1 MLSKIFFLIST
12 SIYLLTI
19 IFQFKKRG
27 LSENKKLSNYII
39 FIVLLV
45 ISLFLI
51 LSLFNYDIHNTQS
64 ENREKN
70 LGGLIGYFI
79 SEKTF
84 QIFGVVAFFLP
95 TFLLYSGLGLILNFR
110 KIFFPSIL
118 SVIQITL
125 LPIIIGNIINNPE
138 LSGFWG
144 DRTSAKLSQYFG
156 NIGLT
161 LIISFV
167 LIISTVLLTNP
178 EYIIEFVTRM
188 YQRIS
193 KNKDDTY
200 NNEDVEESFSDDGDG
215 NKEEEEPIVENDKR
229 KEKKR
234 KKVLIS
240 SQLKQEI
247 DYKELLNDQ
256 FKKEFLDYLEDP
268 PKIKEGANEEEI
280 NQNIKVLEEKLKY
293 FSVEGKVV
301 NVNVGPVITTYE
313 FEPAPGIKVNKI
325 TSLSDDLALAM
336 KAKSIRVLG
345 HIPGKSAVGIEI
357 PNRNR
362 VTVFLKGLLTEK
374 EFLENP
380 DPTTVV
386 IGRDT
391 ENNPIFAQISS
402 MPHLL
407 IAGTTGSGKS
417 VCING
422 IIASIL
428 FKAQPEEV
436 RFLMVDPKRIE
447 LSIYNGIPHLER
459 PVITDSKEAVLM
471 LKELTEWMDLRYKA
485 FAKLGV
491 RDITEFNKKSDKKK
505 PYIIVIID
513 EMADLMMTGSK
524 EIETHIIRLAQM
536 SRAVGIH
543 LILAT
548 QRPSVNIITG
558 SIKANFPV
566 RISFKVP
573 SKADSKTIID
583 TSGAE
588 KLLGKG
594 DMLYIPPQK
603 GIIVRAHGAFIKTEE
618 ATNIVNLWAE
628 TYMKK
633 LFEQQVKDPS
643 KLAKLIIENELI
655 QCIANPSNTPGCE
668 YRIEE
673 FVEQYYDE
681 LQIEKEKLT
690 EILTQTVYHIPIE
703 ESGYTQNI
711 RNSQNLEGNFQDD
724 DELDPLFEQVKEF
737 VLKHKEISTSMI
749 QSYFKLGYPRAAKI
763 TRQLEKNGIIGPA
776 NGSKPR
782 KVLLNNEKN
791 D

>member
-1 MLSKIFFLIST
+1 MLSKIFFFLSTLI
-12 SIYLLTI
+12 YFLTI
-19 IFQFKKRG
+19 VFQFKKRG
-27 LSENKKLSNYII
+27 LSENKKLSHYII
-39 FIVLLV
+39 FIILIV

-51 LSLFNYDIHNTQS
+51 LSFFNYDIHNIQS

-84 QIFGVVAFFLP
+84 QFFGIVAFFLS
-95 TFLLYSGLGLILNFR
+95 TFFLYSGLGLILNF
-110 KIFFPSIL
+110 KNIFFPSIL
-118 SVIQITL
+118 SFIQVIL
-125 LPIIIGNIINNPE
+125 LPIIVGNITNNPE
-138 LSGFWG
+138 LSGLWG
-144 DRTSAKLSQYFG
+144 DKTSAILSQYLG

-161 LIISFV
+161 LIILF
-167 LIISTVLLTNP
+167 LITISTVLLTNP
-178 EYIIEFVTRM
+178 EYIFEFVNRM
-188 YQRIS
+188 HQKIS
-193 KNKDDTY
+193 KTK
-200 NNEDVEESFSDDGDG
+200 VEENKIHDDEEQYDNEANR
-215 NKEEEEPIVENDKR
+215 NKEEESSVENDKR

-234 KKVLIS
+234 KKVSIS

-268 PKIKEGANEEEI
+268 PKIKAGANEDEI
-280 NQNIKVLEEKLKY
+280 NQNIKILEEKLKY
-293 FSVEGKVV
+293 FSVDGKVI

-386 IGRDT
+386 VGRDT

-428 FKAQPEEV
+428 FKAQPEQV

-491 RDITEFNKKSDKKK
+491 RDITEFNRKSDKKK

-513 EMADLMMTGSK
+513 EMADLMITGSK

-633 LFEQQVKDPS
+633 LFEQQVEDPS

-655 QCIANPSNTPGCE
+655 QCLSNPSNTPGCE

-673 FVEQYYDE
+673 FVDQYYDE
-681 LQIEKEKLT
+681 LQLEKEKLT

-711 RNSQNLEGNFQDD
+711 RNSQNLEGNYQDD
-724 DELDPLFEQVKEF
+724 DELDPLFEQVKDF

-782 KVLLNNEKN
+782 KVLLNNDKN

>member
-1 MLSKIFFLIST
+1 MIPKLFFILSAIFYLIT
-12 SIYLLTI
+12 L
-19 IFQFKKRG
+19 IFQFKRKH
-27 LSENKKLSNYII
+27 LKEDKKISNYIF
-39 FIVLLV
+39 FISLVVL
-45 ISLFLI
+45 SLFLF
-51 LSLFNYDIHNTQS
+51 LSFFNYDFTEVSSI
-64 ENREKN
+64 NREKN
-70 LGGLIGYFI
+70 LGGLVGYFI
-79 SEKTF
+79 AHKTF
-84 QIFGVVAFFLP
+84 LFFGIISFFIP
-95 TFLLYSGLGLILNFR
+95 VFVFYSSTGLIFTLKNSFSP
-110 KIFFPSIL
+110 FIL
-118 SVIQITL
+118 SIINL
-125 LPIIIGNIINNPE
+125 FLFPILIGNITNDPE
-138 LSGFWG
+138 YSGFFG
-144 DRTSAKLSQYFG
+144 DKSSIILSRYLG
-156 NIGLT
+156 NIGLNVI
-161 LIISFV
+161 LSSIIILSFIV
-167 LIISTVLLTNP
+167 LTN
-178 EYIIEFVTRM
+178 YQLIFEF
-188 YQRIS
+188 IKNIHS
-193 KNKDDTY
+193 KFFENGEK
-200 NNEDVEESFSDDGDG
+200 EFEEI
-215 NKEEEEPIVENDKR
+215 EEEEKNESFFEEEENEG
-229 KEKKR
+229 KEKLRNKKTKR
-234 KKVLIS
+234 VVIKDKV
-240 SQLKQEI
+240 KQNINYE
-247 DYKELLNDQ
+247 DLFNDQ
-256 FKKEFLDYLEDP
+256 FKKEFLDALEEP
-268 PKIKEGANEEEI
+268 SVLKENIDQQEI
-280 NQNIKVLEEKLKY
+280 NQNIKILEEKLRN
-293 FSVEGKVV
+293 FSVDGRVI

-313 FEPAPGIKVNKI
+313 FEPAPGIKVNRI

-336 KAKSIRVLG
+336 RAKSIRILG
-345 HIPGKSAVGIEI
+345 HIPGKAAVGIEI
-357 PNRNR
+357 PNKNR
-362 VTVFLKGLLTEK
+362 VTVYLKRLLTEK
-374 EFLENP
+374 EFYESP

-391 ENNPIFAQISS
+391 ENNPVFAQIST

-428 FKAQPEEV
+428 FKSQPEEV

-459 PVITDSKEAVLM
+459 PVITDPKEAVLM

-491 RDITEFNKKSDKKK
+491 RDITEYNKKSEKKK

-513 EMADLMMTGSK
+513 EMADLMMTAPK
-524 EIETHIIRLAQM
+524 EIESYIIRLAQM

-603 GIIVRAHGAFIKTEE
+603 GTPVRVHGAFLKTEE
-618 ATNIVNLWAE
+618 ATKIVNLWAE
-628 TYMKK
+628 TYIIK
-633 LFEQQVKDPS
+633 LFEKDVKDSS

-655 QCIANPSNTPGCE
+655 QCISNPSDMPACE

-673 FVEQYYDE
+673 FVNQYADE
-681 LQIEKEKLT
+681 LEIEKEKLT
-690 EILTQTVYHIPIE
+690 EILTGTIYHIPIE
-703 ESGYTQNI
+703 ESGLTK
-711 RNSQNLEGNFQDD
+711 NFKKDLNGENED
-724 DELDPLFEQVKEF
+724 NVNELDPLYPQVKEF
-737 VLKHKEISTSMI
+737 VLKHKEISTTMI

-763 TRQLEKNGIIGPA
+763 TRELEKTGIIGPA

-782 KVLLNNEKN
+782 KVLSNKE
-791 D
+791 DDE

>member
-1 MLSKIFFLIST
+1 MLSKIFFLVSVI
-12 SIYLLTI
+12 IYLFI
-19 IFQFKKRG
+19 VIFQFKKRG
-27 LSENKKLSNYII
+27 LSQDKKLSNYII
-39 FIVLLV
+39 FIFLFL
-45 ISLFLI
+45 ISLFLFI
-51 LSLFNYDIHNTQS
+51 SFYNYDFHQYQS
-64 ENREKN
+64 INREKN
-70 LGGLIGYFI
+70 LGGIAGYFI
-79 SEKTF
+79 AEKTF
-84 QIFGVVAFFLP
+84 GFLGVLAFFLP
-95 TFLLYSGLGLILNFR
+95 TLLLYSGLGLILNFR

-118 SVIQITL
+118 SITQIAL
-125 LPIIIGNIINNPE
+125 IPILVGNITNNPE
-138 LSGFWG
+138 ISGVWG
-144 DRTSAKLSQYFG
+144 DKLSSKLSTLFG

-161 LIISFV
+161 LILSF
-167 LIISTVLLTNP
+167 LIIIPTLLLTNP
-178 EYIIEFVTRM
+178 EYIFEFVSKIH
-188 YQRIS
+188 QKIS
-193 KNKDDTY
+193 KK
-200 NNEDVEESFSDDGDG
+200 
-215 NKEEEEPIVENDKR
+215 KEEETTEENDIELSEGYKNEDDR
-229 KEKKR
+229 KPVSEKKKKK
-234 KKVLIS
+234 KKVSIT
-240 SQLKQEI
+240 SQLKQDI
-247 DYKELLNDQ
+247 DYRDLLNDQ

-268 PKIKEGANEEEI
+268 PKIKEGADEEEI
-280 NQNIKVLEEKLKY
+280 KQNIKILEEKLKY

-357 PNRNR
+357 PNRKR

-374 EFLENP
+374 EFLESS

-386 IGRDT
+386 MGRDT
-391 ENNPIFAQISS
+391 ENNPIIAQISS

-459 PVITDSKEAVLM
+459 PVITDAKEAVLM
-471 LKELTEWMDLRYKA
+471 LKELAEWMDLRYKA

-491 RDITEFNKKSDKKK
+491 RDIVEYNKKSDKKK

-603 GIIVRAHGAFIKTEE
+603 GITVRAHGAFIKTEE

-633 LFEQQVKDPS
+633 LFENEVKDS
-643 KLAKLIIENELI
+643 AKLSKLIIENELI
-655 QCIANPSNTPGCE
+655 QCITNPSNTPGCE
-668 YRIEE
+668 YRIDE
-673 FVEQYYDE
+673 FVQQYSDE
-681 LQIEKEKLT
+681 LEIEKEKLT
-690 EILTQTVYHIPIE
+690 QLLTRIVYHMPIE
-703 ESGYTQNI
+703 ESGYTENI
-711 RNSQNLEGNFQDD
+711 RNAKNLDGNVEGEN
-724 DELDPLFEQVKEF
+724 ELDPLFEQVKEF
-737 VLKHKEISTSMI
+737 VSKHKEISTSMI

-782 KVLLNNEKN
+782 KVLVYDDK
-791 D
+791 DS

>member
-1 MLSKIFFLIST
+1 MLSKIFFLVSLI
-12 SIYLLTI
+12 IYLLTV

-27 LSENKKLSNYII
+27 LSQDKKLSNYII
-39 FIVLLV
+39 FIFLFL
-45 ISLFLI
+45 ISLFFFI
-51 LSLFNYDIHNTQS
+51 SFYNYDFHQIQS
-64 ENREKN
+64 LNREKN
-70 LGGLIGYFI
+70 LGGIVGYFI

-84 QIFGVVAFFLP
+84 GFFGVLAFFLP

-110 KIFFPSIL
+110 KVFFPSIL
-118 SVIQITL
+118 SIIQIAL
-125 LPIIIGNIINNPE
+125 IPILIGNITNNPE
-138 LSGFWG
+138 ISGFWG
-144 DRTSAKLSQYFG
+144 DKLSSKLSTFFG

-161 LIISFV
+161 LILSF
-167 LIISTVLLTNP
+167 LIIIPTLLLTNP
-178 EYIIEFVTRM
+178 EYIFELVSKIH
-188 YQRIS
+188 QKIS
-193 KNKDDTY
+193 KNK
-200 NNEDVEESFSDDGDG
+200 
-215 NKEEEEPIVENDKR
+215 EEETTEENDIEPSEEYENEEGNNPVSQKK
-229 KEKKR
+229 KEKK
-234 KKVLIS
+234 KKVSIS
-240 SQLKQEI
+240 SQLKQDI
-247 DYKELLNDQ
+247 DYRELLNDQ

-268 PKIKEGANEEEI
+268 PKIKEGADEEEI
-280 NQNIKVLEEKLKY
+280 KQNIKILEEKLKY

-301 NVNVGPVITTYE
+301 NVNIGPVITTYE

-374 EFLENP
+374 EFLESN

-391 ENNPIFAQISS
+391 ENNPIIAQISS

-459 PVITDSKEAVLM
+459 PVITDAKEAVLM

-491 RDITEFNKKSDKKK
+491 RDIVEYNKKSDKKK

-603 GIIVRAHGAFIKTEE
+603 GVTVRAHGAFIKTEE

-633 LFEQQVKDPS
+633 LFENEVKDPA
-643 KLAKLIIENELI
+643 KLSKLIIENELI

-668 YRIEE
+668 YRIDE
-673 FVEQYYDE
+673 FVQQYSDE
-681 LQIEKEKLT
+681 LEIEKEKLT
-690 EILTQTVYHIPIE
+690 QLLTRTVYHIPIE

-711 RNSQNLEGNFQDD
+711 RIGQNFDGNIEDEN
-724 DELDPLFEQVKEF
+724 ELDPLFEQVKEF
-737 VLKHKEISTSMI
+737 VSKHKEVSTSMI

-782 KVLLNNEKN
+782 KVLINDDKN
-791 D
+791 S

>member
-1 MLSKIFFLIST
+1 MLSKIFFLVST
-12 SIYLLTI
+12 LFYLSTI
-19 IFQFKKRG
+19 LFQFKRRG

-39 FIVLLV
+39 FIILLF

-51 LSLFNYDIHNTQS
+51 LSFFNYDIHKTQS
-64 ENREKN
+64 ENREN
-70 LGGLIGYFI
+70 NFGGLIGYFI
-79 SEKTF
+79 SEKTIQF
-84 QIFGVVAFFLP
+84 FGVIAFFLP
-95 TFLLYSGLGLILNFR
+95 VFLLYSGLGLILNFR

-118 SVIQITL
+118 SLIQLTL
-125 LPIIIGNIINNPE
+125 LPILIGNITNNPE

-144 DRTSAKLSQYFG
+144 DRISIKSSQYFG

-161 LIISFV
+161 LIISFL
-167 LIISTVLLTNP
+167 LIISTILLTNP
-178 EYIIEFVTRM
+178 EYIFEFVSRLH
-188 YQRIS
+188 QKIS
-193 KNKDDTY
+193 KSRND
-200 NNEDVEESFSDDGDG
+200 EDRTQIDEE
-215 NKEEEEPIVENDKR
+215 NYKEENTEKEEEPYLENDKR

-234 KKVLIS
+234 KKVSIS

-280 NQNIKVLEEKLKY
+280 NQNIKILEEKLKY
-293 FSVEGKVV
+293 FSVDGKVV

-673 FVEQYYDE
+673 FVEQYSDE

-724 DELDPLFEQVKEF
+724 DDLDPLFEQVKEF

>member
-1 MLSKIFFLIST
+1 MLSKIFFFVST
-12 SIYLLTI
+12 SFYILMI
-19 IFQFKKRG
+19 FFQFKKRG

-39 FIVLLV
+39 FIFLLV

-51 LSLFNYDIHNTQS
+51 LSFFNYDIHNTQS

-70 LGGLIGYFI
+70 LGGLVGYFI

-84 QIFGVVAFFLP
+84 QFFGIVAFFLP
-95 TFLLYSGLGLILNFR
+95 TFLLYSGLGLILNF
-110 KIFFPSIL
+110 KNIFFPSIL
-118 SVIQITL
+118 SVIQIIL
-125 LPIIIGNIINNPE
+125 FPILIGNITNNPE

-178 EYIIEFVTRM
+178 DYIFEFVSRM
-188 YQRIS
+188 HQKIS
-193 KNKDDTY
+193 KNKD
-200 NNEDVEESFSDDGDG
+200 EESKTHPDDE
-215 NKEEEEPIVENDKR
+215 NYEEENQEKEEEPSVEENKR

-234 KKVLIS
+234 KKVSIS

-280 NQNIKVLEEKLKY
+280 NQNIKILEEKLKY
-293 FSVEGKVV
+293 FSVDGKVV

-428 FKAQPEEV
+428 FKSQPEEV

-603 GIIVRAHGAFIKTEE
+603 GVIVRAHGAYIKTEE

-673 FVEQYYDE
+673 FVEQYSDE

-711 RNSQNLEGNFQDD
+711 RNSQNFEGDFQND